1 MVKWMYK
8 FLISVAG
15 IALLMSSYCSLY
27 WLWFHMYDVLILNDV
42 IPWVNHKALIYMF
55 RSTNQFMPIGLFCFI
70 AAYVLV
76 ILRKEKASKIMVWLL
91 CGYIITSIILSYG
104 LICFN
109 SDWRGLMI
117 MSKEVWWL

>member
-1 MVKWMYK
+1 MYK

-55 RSTNQFMPIGLFCFI
+55 RSVNQFMPIGVFCLIAAFLSLILQKKKISKTVIWLFCGYFI
-70 AAYVLV
+70 V
-76 ILRKEKASKIMVWLL
+76 
-91 CGYIITSIILSYG
+91 G
-104 LICFN
+104 LILLYGIHYFWIE
-109 SDWRGLMI
+109 WRGIVI
-117 MSKEVWWL
+117 MSQEIWWL